1 MSEND
6 NKDDKETVKD
16 VFDTLTDKQKK
27 AVIII
32 INQIKSDAIH
42 TTK

>member
-27 AVIII
+27 AVFII